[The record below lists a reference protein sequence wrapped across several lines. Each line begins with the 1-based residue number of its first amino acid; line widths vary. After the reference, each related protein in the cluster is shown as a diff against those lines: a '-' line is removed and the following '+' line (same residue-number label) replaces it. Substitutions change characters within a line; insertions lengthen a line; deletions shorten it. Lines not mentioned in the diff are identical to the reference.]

1 MAEEN
6 IIGSIGTTAWSWWLG
21 LLTALDPNTLNDPI
35 MATISALVFGVVFYI
50 ILAIVFE
57 RFRDQLGDRAE
68 GILKWAT
75 LLMTVGFVLAMIYD
89 GMVYIASTM
98 ISLITIVG
106 VVGFGLMVLYFFYA
120 HAKKGIGAAAAVSR
134 SAGRSPIGWAR
145 GVGKEIRRSYKSK
158 KEAMAEEKVRELE
171 NTEILKTLKNEIE
184 REAYE
189 CKIYYRLK
197 ELFVEAYSR
206 IGTAPAAAL
215 NKYFKDI
222 RERLAN
228 LLVDEAREK
237 KLEKRKDEVIG
248 ELISHSRGLVVDLSD
263 EIRDAFRAVKDE
275 SKLDA
280 DAKKIFGQLKKDK
293 AKLEG
298 IDYATKVEKAYS
310 KKIDTKIKKYINQ
323 NKEDLKSLIKLLEK
337 SPITMYGYRK
347 ATKLL
352 DKLYQDCISVYKLML
367 SEYKKLRKEDFES
380 TILVKRIRTNL
391 DGLIQVIEKREKA
404 ATRKSKQKIYPQAGP

>member
-134 SAGRSPIGWAR
+134 SAGRSPGKWAWDIG
-145 GVGKEIRRSYKSK
+145 
-158 KEAMAEEKVRELE
+158 
-171 NTEILKTLKNEIE
+171 KNLH
-184 REAYE
+184 A
-189 CKIYYRLK
+189 
-197 ELFVEAYSR
+197 
-206 IGTAPAAAL
+206 
-215 NKYFKDI
+215 
-222 RERLAN
+222 
-228 LLVDEAREK
+228 
-237 KLEKRKDEVIG
+237 
-248 ELISHSRGLVVDLSD
+248 
-263 EIRDAFRAVKDE
+263 
-275 SKLDA
+275 
-280 DAKKIFGQLKKDK
+280 
-293 AKLEG
+293 
-298 IDYATKVEKAYS
+298 
-310 KKIDTKIKKYINQ
+310 
-323 NKEDLKSLIKLLEK
+323 
-337 SPITMYGYRK
+337 
-347 ATKLL
+347 
-352 DKLYQDCISVYKLML
+352 
-367 SEYKKLRKEDFES
+367 EYKKKKDVYVNEKSETLENHKLLSRLRQDYMRETDELTKFRHLKNLVDTLYRVVGVKHSGE
-380 TILVKRIRTNL
+380 IVKRYLSAIVEDIDFLLAKDKKDIKEKLALGITEKDINTHLKKILKDEAVRISTELKAAKEAGVDKKSINEMAKELNNYQRELQGIEYKNL
-391 DGLIQVIEKREKA
+391 KKVDAKIDSKIEKLLKERQNKLKKLRGMLSAPGGKLYNWKPNILKVINDLEQNVIYD
-404 ATRKSKQKIYPQAGP
+404 ATLLNKEYRNIIAKQKEIQNIIAKINGVLEKLRIEITESEAKNKKK